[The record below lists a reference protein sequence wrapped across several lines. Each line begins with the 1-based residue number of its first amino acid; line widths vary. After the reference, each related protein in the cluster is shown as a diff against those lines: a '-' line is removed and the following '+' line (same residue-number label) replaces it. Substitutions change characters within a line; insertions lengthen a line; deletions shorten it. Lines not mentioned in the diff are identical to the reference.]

1 MYSRESFA
9 SSGIIAIIYTP
20 AHLAALQPSVKAP
33 CSASGGDRLRH
44 SPTYH
49 PPDLTHFPCA
59 LLRHS
64 HQTGHLS
71 QMEHPASV
79 ADGTSSQKP
88 RLHPVQKM
96 NTPSCTVSCTKGTQC
111 LCCPNASAA
120 RTLNS
125 VARTWTQTPSH
136 RRSPP
141 HATSLMESRE
151 PHQALCC
158 TPVTVPCHC
167 LSERDTPSPAT
178 ALMAHPGQSAG
189 GNLVGKAATSAC
201 MSEICCSG
209 FRVQNILK

>member
-1 MYSRESFA
+1 MYTRESFA

-20 AHLAALQPSVKAP
+20 ADLAHCNPASRPRVLLRGVTHFDSHQHVIYQISLIFRVPAAAQSPDRPPLAAEQ
-33 CSASGGDRLRH
+33 
-44 SPTYH
+44 
-49 PPDLTHFPCA
+49 
-59 LLRHS
+59 
-64 HQTGHLS
+64 
-71 QMEHPASV
+71 PASV
-79 ADGTSSQKP
+79 ADGTSSQEP
-88 RLHPVQKM
+88 HLHPVQKM
-96 NTPSCTVSCTKGTQC
+96 NTPSCRVSCTKGTQC
-111 LCCPNASAA
+111 LCCPNASVA

-125 VARTWTQTPSH
+125 AARTLTQTPSH

-167 LSERDTPSPAT
+167 LSERDTRSPAT
-178 ALMAHPGQSAG
+178 ALMAHPGQSKG
-189 GNLVGKAATSAC
+189 GNLVDKAATSAC